1 MYYHKCTDLQIDRS
15 TFYCV
20 TDHHYLALFDWW
32 NALLQQLQTQIFME
46 VYFLIHRVYVSVKYY
61 FP

>member
-20 TDHHYLALFDWW
+20 TDHYYLALFYWW
-32 NALLQQLQTQIFME
+32 NALLQHLQTQIFME
-46 VYFLIHRVYVSVKYY
+46 VYSLIH
-61 FP
+61 